1 MENYPKDVCYDM
13 EASGFIELAQIDS
26 IPEQLA
32 VVKIITDNHSNPF
45 RHQSINELEMS
56 MRKKKNT
63 VTTLVADYMAQAAV
77 IADSIKPIILP
88 WWLRPLNSLQL
99 SEMRSNT

>member
-32 VVKIITDNHSNPF
+32 VVKVITDNHSNPF

-56 MRKKKNT
+56 MRKKKEHSYNISCRLHGT
-63 VTTLVADYMAQAAV
+63 GSSYCRLNKTNHTTLVVEDH
-77 IADSIKPIILP
+77 
-88 WWLRPLNSLQL
+88 
-99 SEMRSNT
+99 